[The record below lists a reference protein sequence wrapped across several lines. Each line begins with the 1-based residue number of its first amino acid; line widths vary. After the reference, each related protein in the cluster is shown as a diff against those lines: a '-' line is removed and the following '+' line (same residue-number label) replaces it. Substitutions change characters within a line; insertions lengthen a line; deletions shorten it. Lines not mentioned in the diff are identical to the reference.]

1 MYTSKHYLKIQ
12 LNKTKNIKSSTIN
25 LNIKKSLLKLNKIS
39 FISQLINLHL
49 ISSLSKIINKAN
61 KTRHISLFIS
71 ISNTYNGNSIQS
83 QRRTSDSRGID
94 Q

>member
-39 FISQLINLHL
+39 LYHN
-49 ISSLSKIINKAN
+49 
-61 KTRHISLFIS
+61 
-71 ISNTYNGNSIQS
+71 
-83 QRRTSDSRGID
+83 
-94 Q
+94 